1 MAMARRRL
9 HILHRVGTA
18 DLLWETWRHRRY
30 YVGSFNFGPS
40 FWRSRVSF
48 EQVDAL

>member
-18 DLLWETWRHRRY
+18 DILWGTWRHRRY
-30 YVGSFNFGPS
+30 YVREFQ
-40 FWRSRVSF
+40 FWPPF
-48 EQVDAL
+48 LEITCLI